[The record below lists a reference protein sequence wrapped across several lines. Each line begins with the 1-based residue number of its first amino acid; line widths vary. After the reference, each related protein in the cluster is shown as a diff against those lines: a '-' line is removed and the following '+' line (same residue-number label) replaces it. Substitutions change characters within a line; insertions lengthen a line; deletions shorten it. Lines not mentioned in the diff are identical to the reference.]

1 MIDKVIPNKLQADL
15 DERLLNPES
24 GQIVDALNVTR
35 QLSDGSTSGT
45 IKNTYGTAAIP
56 VNSSFSNEIV
66 NNNDA
71 VTVIGSVSDEK
82 NSKVYWFVSDNA
94 GSTEHAIYQVDTDT
108 NNYRRV
114 IKSSALNFSPTSFV
128 KADVLSG
135 QFQQNGI
142 NQTILF
148 FTDNINPPRKIN
160 VERAI
165 AGDYSG
171 IVAESDFEHDL
182 GDTISVVKAAETRS
196 PSSMFF
202 DDTSF
207 TSNKFVGTSFQFA
220 TQYVYIDGEVSAIS
234 PYSSLAVSPSAV
246 YSLQEGTSAASAR
259 PNSGNRCDI
268 TLNINPNKPDI
279 EKIRLIG
286 KEGNSGTFFV
296 IDEFDPSSNV
306 VRNIYGSDVNVYDSS
321 STIYRFYNDRNG
333 ISVSNTEVNKLFDNV
348 PLAARGQALSG
359 KRLVYSNYTEG
370 RANATGV
377 GVTMSVQY
385 GTEQNGVVKAMSTST
400 HGSSVVLQADAN
412 PNVTIDLIGG
422 TALDALSGG
431 GAASASTV
439 VPSGTQVSIGFKY
452 QPTFTLTRA
461 DSGNLLSFTA
471 TQILGGGTSFGAGTL
486 TMDTLVLDTLAS
498 TQEGSQNFLLS
509 FTVSSNTTVSSLA
522 TLVSALLDEIEPI
535 PVSYTLSSET
545 ISGQSGFD
553 GTVRA
558 NGTCTVYYD
567 FSEFN
572 QDGGNTTVT
581 TTPHVSRVDFSGVT
595 FSVTGGSSQAGPVG
609 AGSDVMSNVLIDT
622 TPSQAEFS
630 FGSVGSTYVSERISA
645 MIVPGIGDGFKS
657 GSTHSFGIV
666 YYDQFNRS
674 GFVNELGSVYVKDLP
689 ERSAGQ
695 YGPATVRIVFDDYTP
710 PSWARRYQIV
720 YAGRSSIGNFTQYTV
735 GGGFRA
741 LKKSTGGTYTDSTP
755 DSNSKRIYVSLKTLD
770 LYQEQKGAARS
781 YSFTKG
787 DKLRV
792 IKTRDVDGD
801 ADEYPTASDGTV
813 IEFDVVGVETLGSD
827 ASTNPIGHS
836 AVTDEEQGTFLVLES
851 PATNSGALGTDGN
864 ALTYTG
870 FDWDDMASNNYWDRE
885 VVVEIYSPKSEQE
898 KKIYYEIGHGARVGT
913 RKADGV
919 NDHGDEI
926 TVYNGDVF
934 RRPVACKTPAYV
946 SSSWNST
953 SPEDWIYKTIVLE
966 SSSYTDTT
974 EKTDWHRG
982 RAHTVFENAAEVRR
996 ENGITYG
1003 DAYAE
1008 DVANLSIS
1016 SFNPSLAN
1024 FISLENAHGAVNYIE
1039 SRGKGMVALQE
1050 NKVAQISV
1058 DERIITQSDGG
1069 ALSALATSPFALS
1082 GYYSGDFGC
1091 GEDVSAV
1098 IFRDG
1103 YVFFFDRSR
1112 NKILR
1117 LTSEGLSAISDL
1129 GVQSL
1134 INTNVP
1140 SILSSANSVVSG
1152 YDPRTNEYYFTF
1164 RPNSATSFL
1173 GLTLSYS
1180 PSFNGWQSRHSFYP
1194 DMYASQDNAMYTG
1207 FYVDPSTVSLTDQ
1220 IIFHSHTDAAN
1231 RTRFYGSATGD
1242 GSLVKVVFNNNPSS
1256 VKTFNAIS
1264 YEGTPN
1270 SFDSVTLETS
1280 DGDLGSS
1287 FGFSQIEGSE
1297 YSSIVRDRSGDTYSN
1312 VIGLGSLIASSPA
1325 TTNTL
1330 TFANRVNRIPIPPNS
1345 VLMLVSGGNLVN
1357 IGVGGTATAVRF
1369 NTVGSSVLINT
1380 DGNNIN
1386 TSISGLSNGTIVAVP
1401 PSEHDGNIMRGHWC
1415 SADFR
1420 DTEGTAP
1427 YELYALNAHTTT
1439 SKNNH
1444 ALGQE

>member
-15 DERLLNPES
+15 DERLLSPES

-385 GTEQNGVVKAMSTST
+385 GTEQNGVVKAMSTAT

-461 DSGNLLSFTA
+461 DSGNLVSLNVEQPTNTDSILSS
-471 TQILGGGTSFGAGTL
+471 I
-486 TMDTLVLDTLAS
+486 TMDTLVLDGVSS
-498 TQEGSQNFLLS
+498 TQTGSSNFLLS
-509 FTVSSNTTVSSLA
+509 FTVPSNTTVSSLA
-522 TLVSALLDEIEPI
+522 TLITALLDEMDPI
-535 PVSYTLSSET
+535 PVTYDLSTET
-545 ISGQSGFD
+545 ISGQPSGFSG
-553 GTVRA
+553 GTLTAGGKCV
-558 NGTCTVYYD
+558 VYYD

-572 QDGGNTTVT
+572 QTGGNTVVT
-581 TTPHVSRVDFSGVT
+581 TTPHISRIDFSQVT
-595 FSVTGGSSQAGPVG
+595 FNNQVVNSGNV
-609 AGSDVMSNVLIDT
+609 SNVLIDT
-622 TPSQAEFS
+622 TPTQAEFS

-674 GFVNELGSVYVKDLP
+674 GFVNELGSVYVQDLP
-689 ERSAGQ
+689 ERSAGE

-720 YAGRSSIGNFTQYTV
+720 YAGRSSIGDFTQYTV

-741 LKKSTGGTYTDSTP
+741 LKKGADGAYNVNTI

-792 IKTRDVDGD
+792 IKTRDNDGD
-801 ADEYPTASDGTV
+801 ADVYPTASDGTV

-827 ASTNPIGHS
+827 TGTNPIGHG

-898 KKIYYEIGHGARVGT
+898 QKIYYEIGHGARVGT
-913 RKADGV
+913 R
-919 NDHGDEI
+919 
-926 TVYNGDVF
+926 
-934 RRPVACKTPAYV
+934 RR
-946 SSSWNST
+946 
-953 SPEDWIYKTIVLE
+953 I
-966 SSSYTDTT
+966 
-974 EKTDWHRG
+974 
-982 RAHTVFENAAEVRR
+982 
-996 ENGITYG
+996 
-1003 DAYAE
+1003 
-1008 DVANLSIS
+1008 
-1016 SFNPSLAN
+1016 
-1024 FISLENAHGAVNYIE
+1024 
-1039 SRGKGMVALQE
+1039 
-1050 NKVAQISV
+1050 
-1058 DERIITQSDGG
+1058 
-1069 ALSALATSPFALS
+1069 
-1082 GYYSGDFGC
+1082 
-1091 GEDVSAV
+1091 
-1098 IFRDG
+1098 
-1103 YVFFFDRSR
+1103 
-1112 NKILR
+1112 
-1117 LTSEGLSAISDL
+1117 
-1129 GVQSL
+1129 
-1134 INTNVP
+1134 
-1140 SILSSANSVVSG
+1140 
-1152 YDPRTNEYYFTF
+1152 
-1164 RPNSATSFL
+1164 
-1173 GLTLSYS
+1173 
-1180 PSFNGWQSRHSFYP
+1180 
-1194 DMYASQDNAMYTG
+1194 
-1207 FYVDPSTVSLTDQ
+1207 
-1220 IIFHSHTDAAN
+1220 
-1231 RTRFYGSATGD
+1231 
-1242 GSLVKVVFNNNPSS
+1242 
-1256 VKTFNAIS
+1256 
-1264 YEGTPN
+1264 
-1270 SFDSVTLETS
+1270 
-1280 DGDLGSS
+1280 
-1287 FGFSQIEGSE
+1287 
-1297 YSSIVRDRSGDTYSN
+1297 
-1312 VIGLGSLIASSPA
+1312 
-1325 TTNTL
+1325 
-1330 TFANRVNRIPIPPNS
+1330 
-1345 VLMLVSGGNLVN
+1345 
-1357 IGVGGTATAVRF
+1357 
-1369 NTVGSSVLINT
+1369 
-1380 DGNNIN
+1380 
-1386 TSISGLSNGTIVAVP
+1386 
-1401 PSEHDGNIMRGHWC
+1401 
-1415 SADFR
+1415 
-1420 DTEGTAP
+1420 
-1427 YELYALNAHTTT
+1427 
-1439 SKNNH
+1439 
-1444 ALGQE
+1444 